1 MRASSGITFFFS
13 AVLLASMAGSVLLLR
28 QLDRLR
34 TGATLEDVLYITS
47 PKTLKR
53 MSLGYDGLLA
63 DIYWTRTIQYFGSH
77 HRNGAQRYD
86 SLAPLLEVT
95 TALDPQLL
103 TAYEWGSTFL
113 SAKPPEGAG
122 MPERA
127 VELVKHGIRNNP
139 NEWRLYYDLGFINYM
154 ELKDYAAAADAF
166 AQGSRVPN
174 AHPFLKLMAAR
185 MAQHAGD
192 VQMARMLWSTTYQSA
207 QDPSVRINA
216 EVHLRALQVDD
227 EVTALE
233 ALAAQYRQKTG
244 RFPENFSDLQA
255 VGMLRGVPKDPLGYP
270 YKLAINGRVEVSD
283 PENLPFIKNGIPA
296 GYLSSKQAKFLP
308 SD

>member
-1 MRASSGITFFFS
+1 MRASSGITFFFG
-13 AVLLASMAGSVLLLR
+13 ALLLASMAGSVLLLR

-47 PKTLKR
+47 PKILKR

-63 DIYWTRTIQYFGSH
+63 DIYWTRTIQYFGSR

-103 TAYEWGSTFL
+103 IAYEWGSTFL
-113 SAKPPEGAG
+113 SAKPPNGAG
-122 MPERA
+122 KPGRA
-127 VELVKHGIRNNP
+127 AELVKHGIRNNP
-139 NEWRLYYDLGFINYM
+139 NQWRLYYDLGFIYYM

-207 QDPSVRINA
+207 QDASVRVNA
-216 EVHLRALQVDD
+216 EVHLRALQVDE

-233 ALAAQYRQKTG
+233 DLAAQYRQKTG
-244 RFPENFSDLQA
+244 HFPESFSELRA
-255 VGMLRGVPKDPLGYP
+255 AGMQRATPVDPLGYP
-270 YKLAINGRVEVSD
+270 YKLFPDGRVEVSD
-283 PENLPFIKNGIPA
+283 PENLPFIKKGIPT

>member
-47 PKTLKR
+47 PKILKR

-77 HRNGAQRYD
+77 HRNGARRYD

-103 TAYEWGSTFL
+103 IAYEWGSTFL

-255 VGMLRGVPKDPLGYP
+255 AGMLRGVPKDPLGYP

-283 PENLPFIKNGIPA
+283 PENLPFIKKGIPT

>member
-1 MRASSGITFFFS
+1 MRARYATLFFT
-13 AVLLASMAGSVLLLR
+13 ALLLASMAGSILLLR

-34 TGATLEDVLYITS
+34 TGATLEDVLYIRS
-47 PKTLKR
+47 PKILKR
-53 MSLGYDGLLA
+53 MSLGHDGLLA

-77 HRNGAQRYD
+77 HRLGAERYD

-95 TALDPQLL
+95 TSLDPQLL
-103 TAYEWGSTFL
+103 IAYEWGSTFL
-113 SAKPPEGAG
+113 SAKPPNGAG

-127 VELVKHGIRNNP
+127 VELMKYGIRNNP
-139 NEWRLYYDLGFINYM
+139 NEWRLYYDLGFIHYM
-154 ELKDYAAAADAF
+154 ELKDYAAAAEAF

-174 AHPFLKLMAAR
+174 AHPFLKIMAAR

-227 EVTALE
+227 EVAALE
-233 ALAAQYRQKTG
+233 ALAEQYRRKTG
-244 RFPENFSDLQA
+244 HFPDNFSELRA
-255 VGMLRGVPKDPLGYP
+255 AGMLRGTPVDPLGYP
-270 YKLAINGRVEVSD
+270 YKLAPNGRAEVSD
-283 PENLPFIKNGIPA
+283 PENLPFIKKGIPA

>member
-77 HRNGAQRYD
+77 HRNGARRYD

-103 TAYEWGSTFL
+103 IAYEWGSTFL

-139 NEWRLYYDLGFINYM
+139 KEWRLYYDLGFINYM
-154 ELKDYAAAADAF
+154 ELKDYAAAAEAF
-166 AQGSRVPN
+166 AQGSQVPK
-174 AHPFLKLMAAR
+174 AHPFLKIMAAR

-227 EVTALE
+227 QVTALE
-233 ALAAQYRQKTG
+233 ALAEQYRQKMG
-244 RFPENFSDLQA
+244 YFPKNFSELQTA
-255 VGMLRGVPKDPLGYP
+255 GMLRGVPKDPLGYP
-270 YKLAINGRVEVSD
+270 YELVANGRVEVSD
-283 PENLPFIKNGIPA
+283 PENLPFIKKGIPA
-296 GYLSSKQAKFLP
+296 GFSSRQAKFLP

>member
-103 TAYEWGSTFL
+103 IAYEWGSTFL

-244 RFPENFSDLQA
+244 HFPDNFSDLQA
-255 VGMLRGVPKDPLGYP
+255 AGMLRGVPKDPLGHP
-270 YKLAINGRVEVSD
+270 YKLAANGRVEVSD
-283 PENLPFIKNGIPA
+283 PENLPFIKKGIPT

>member
-77 HRNGAQRYD
+77 HRDGAQRYD

-103 TAYEWGSTFL
+103 IAYEWGSTFL

-244 RFPENFSDLQA
+244 RFPDNFSDLQA
-255 VGMLRGVPKDPLGYP
+255 AGMLRGVPKDPLGYP
-270 YKLAINGRVEVSD
+270 YKLAINGRAEVSD

>member
-103 TAYEWGSTFL
+103 IAYEWGSTFL

-255 VGMLRGVPKDPLGYP
+255 AGMLRGVPKDPLGYP

-283 PENLPFIKNGIPA
+283 PENLPFIKKGIPT

>member
-1 MRASSGITFFFS
+1 MRARARITFFFS
-13 AVLLASMAGSVLLLR
+13 ALLLASMAGSVLLLR
-28 QLDRLR
+28 QLDRMR
-34 TGATLEDVLYITS
+34 TGATLEELLYITS
-47 PKTLKR
+47 PKILKR

-63 DIYWTRTIQYFGSH
+63 DVYWTRAVQYYGGK
-77 HRNGAQRYD
+77 HRSQAGRYD
-86 SLAPLLEVT
+86 LLAPLLEVT

-103 TAYEWGSTFL
+103 IAYEYGSNFL

-139 NEWRLYYDLGFINYM
+139 KEWRLYYDLGFINYM

-166 AQGSRVPN
+166 ARGSEVPN
-174 AHPFLKLMAAR
+174 AHPFLKVMAAR

-207 QDPSVRINA
+207 QDPSVRVNA
-216 EVHLRALQVDD
+216 EVHLRALQVDE
-227 EVTALE
+227 EVSALE
-233 ALAAQYRQKTG
+233 ALAAQYQQKTG
-244 RFPENFSDLQA
+244 HFPESFSEMQA
-255 VGMLRGVPKDPLGYP
+255 VGMLRGVPVDPLGHP
-270 YKLAINGRVEVSD
+270 YKLLPHGRVEVRN
-283 PENLPFIKNGIPA
+283 PENLPFIKKGIPP

>member
-77 HRNGAQRYD
+77 HRNGARRYD

-103 TAYEWGSTFL
+103 IAYEWGSTFL

-255 VGMLRGVPKDPLGYP
+255 AGMLRGVPKDPLGYP

-283 PENLPFIKNGIPA
+283 PENLPFIKKGIPT

>member
-103 TAYEWGSTFL
+103 IAYEWGSTFL

-166 AQGSRVPN
+166 A
-174 AHPFLKLMAAR
+174 
-185 MAQHAGD
+185 
-192 VQMARMLWSTTYQSA
+192 
-207 QDPSVRINA
+207 
-216 EVHLRALQVDD
+216 
-227 EVTALE
+227 
-233 ALAAQYRQKTG
+233 
-244 RFPENFSDLQA
+244 
-255 VGMLRGVPKDPLGYP
+255 
-270 YKLAINGRVEVSD
+270 
-283 PENLPFIKNGIPA
+283 
-296 GYLSSKQAKFLP
+296 
-308 SD
+308 

>member
-77 HRNGAQRYD
+77 HRNGARRYD

-103 TAYEWGSTFL
+103 IAYEWGSTFL
-113 SAKPPEGAG
+113 SAKRPEGAG

-255 VGMLRGVPKDPLGYP
+255 AGMLRGVPKDPLGYP

-283 PENLPFIKNGIPA
+283 PENLPFIKKGIPT